1 MAILTKPKRWIE
13 IYTGKH
19 TVSVMSV
26 LCLALIP
33 PPRYYPV
40 DHMDHFWINLPN
52 AIGTFLDYSTKCNVE
67 IPFKL
72 CTTFFTLPLESGNQ
86 TASPNSGLLNS
97 GGRSRILGICKSTWL
112 RNRWTSFED
121 RLQLRSNILCFFYTN
136 ILAGGLETEV

>member
-52 AIGTFLDYSTKCNVE
+52 AIGTFLDYSTKCNVDYSMDAKCNVE

-72 CTTFFTLPLESGNQ
+72 STTFFTLPLESGNQ
-86 TASPNSGLLNS
+86 TA
-97 GGRSRILGICKSTWL
+97 
-112 RNRWTSFED
+112 
-121 RLQLRSNILCFFYTN
+121 
-136 ILAGGLETEV
+136 